1 MHSCMRFSVRAR
13 AHTHTHTHTQTT
25 ATTTKVCTPVATCMP
40 AAAGADAADADADA
54 DAAAAGRHCGAAHS
68 DASAGIA
75 AKCVVTAYLI
85 ACEILPEYADGGGQA
100 GPLA

>member
-1 MHSCMRFSVRAR
+1 MHSCMQFSVRAR

-54 DAAAAGRHCGAAHS
+54 AAEGRHCGAAHS